1 VIIATDSPLE
11 SGSRPDNGSSSPRR
25 QEIAEALRI
34 TEAEIVDACKVAGRD
49 RAEVTLVAVTKNFPA
64 DDVVHLA
71 HLGVTD
77 VGENRDQEAAAKAAE
92 VARQSVDVQW
102 HFVGRLQRNKT
113 RSVAEYAHL
122 VQSVDRDGLA
132 RALNTAAARFDRQL
146 GVLIQ
151 ISLDGDRDRGGVV
164 PGELSALVDV
174 VQEAASLSLNGV
186 MAVAPKEWEPV
197 RAFEA
202 LAEHSQVVQRLAP
215 QATEISAGMSGDFRD
230 AIACGAT
237 MIRLGAKLL
246 GPRQDVGYPER

>member
-1 VIIATDSPLE
+1 MTIDADSPLQ
-11 SGSRPDNGSSSPRR
+11 SGSRPDDDSPSSRR
-25 QEIAEALRI
+25 QQIAEALRDTD
-34 TEAEIVDACKVAGRD
+34 TEIDDACKSVGRD
-49 RAEVTLVAVTKNFPA
+49 RAEVKLVAVTKNFPA

-71 HLGVTD
+71 RLGVTD

-92 VARQSVDVQW
+92 VARRAVEVRW
-102 HFVGRLQRNKT
+102 HFVGRLQRNKA

-122 VQSVDRDGLA
+122 VQSVDRESLA
-132 RALNTAAARFDRQL
+132 RALDTAATRFDRRL

-174 VQEAASLSLNGV
+174 VQNAASLSLEGV

-215 QATEISAGMSGDFRD
+215 QATEISAGMSGDFRE

-237 MIRLGAKLL
+237 MVRLGAKLL
-246 GPRQDVGYPER
+246 GPRQDVGYPVR